1 MTQQINLFNPA
12 LREKRSPLSF
22 DRAILGW
29 GAVALL
35 TAAWAAYAEFGA
47 HSLATQETA
56 VSNKLA
62 VARDDLEKLT
72 ARASTRKHDPQI
84 LAELERLEAQVR
96 DRHEVMDFL
105 KSGELGDTGGFS
117 EHFRAFA
124 RQSFDG
130 VWLTGLHIAASGQDM
145 TVEGK
150 ATKAE
155 HVPGYL
161 KRLNGERVMQGHPF
175 SELLIQM
182 PKAEAGEQPVSTP
195 DFVEFRLATRS
206 GEKSANRGSQQ

>member
-35 TAAWAAYAEFGA
+35 TAAWAAYVEFGA
-47 HSLATQETA
+47 HSMAKQETD

-62 VARDDLEKLT
+62 VARDDMAKLT
-72 ARASTRKHDPQI
+72 ERAAARKHDPQI
-84 LAELERLEAQVR
+84 LAELERLETQVR

-105 KSGELGDTGGFS
+105 KSGELGDTSGFS
-117 EHFRAFA
+117 EHFKAFA

-130 VWLTGLHIAASGQDM
+130 MWLTGLHIAASGQDM

-175 SELLIQM
+175 SELLIQL
-182 PKAEAGEQPVSTP
+182 PKAEPGQKQAATS
-195 DFVEFRLATRS
+195 DFVEFRLATKA
-206 GEKSANRGSQQ
+206 EDKAANKGSQQ